1 VRDEARKRDEVI
13 EIAIK
18 VYCLSVGS
26 FFIGYFWRLAK
37 EMRGA

>member
-1 VRDEARKRDEVI
+1 LTADELI

-26 FFIGYFWRLAK
+26 FFILYFWNLRNSNITSLK
-37 EMRGA
+37 LIT